1 MRIRAAMLFVFGI
14 VVAMFC
20 FLSFL
25 VVWFSDDIIAYL
37 QAKTEELKAQAELLR
52 KEAEANRE
60 HSI

>member
-1 MRIRAAMLFVFGI
+1 MLFVFGI